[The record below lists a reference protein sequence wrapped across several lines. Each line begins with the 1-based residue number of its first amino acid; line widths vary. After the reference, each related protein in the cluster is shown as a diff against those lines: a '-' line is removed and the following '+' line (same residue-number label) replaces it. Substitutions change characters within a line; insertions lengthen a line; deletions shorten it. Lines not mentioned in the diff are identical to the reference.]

1 MPVLNR
7 IVIAPRSGFLLALV
21 CAVALIAT
29 PSPATAG
36 EAELGNYFQSLPK
49 GVPQIEQRAAATQ
62 RAKGLVPLHRASFVT
77 TKPID
82 TSLLEQSAFT
92 LINLHRISKGMRPVS
107 NHSGLADRAR
117 SHSANMASGAAP
129 MNHDGMRDRL
139 SPFMGTFGARAGGE
153 ILAFN
158 RNMGDPART
167 AMMSWLNS
175 YRHKDIVEEDYS
187 RVGVGV
193 AVRADGGYYFTALF
207 IR

>member
-1 MPVLNR
+1 MPALTRVA
-7 IVIAPRSGFLLALV
+7 ISPRSGFLLAMA

-29 PSPATAG
+29 PSPVGAG
-36 EAELGNYFQSLPK
+36 EADLGNYFQSLPK
-49 GVPQIEQRAAATQ
+49 GVPPIKQRAAAP
-62 RAKGLVPLHRASFVT
+62 RAKAVAPLHRASFVT
-77 TKPID
+77 TAPID
-82 TSLLEQSAFT
+82 TSMLEQSAFT
-92 LINLHRISKGMRPVS
+92 LINLHRISKGMRPLG

-129 MNHDGMRDRL
+129 MNHDGMRNRL
-139 SPFMGTFGARAGGE
+139 SPFMGLFGARAGGE

-175 YRHKDIVEEDYS
+175 YRHKDIIEEDYT

-193 AVRADGGYYFTALF
+193 VMRPDGGYYFTALF

>member
-1 MPVLNR
+1 MTKFPR
-7 IVIAPRSGFLLALV
+7 IAIRACKGPGAALFLAFALLAGS
-21 CAVALIAT
+21 ANPAL
-29 PSPATAG
+29 AG
-36 EAELGNYFQSLPK
+36 DADLGNYFQRLPK
-49 GVPQIEQRAAATQ
+49 GVPAIKQAAAPQ
-62 RAKGLVPLHRASFVT
+62 RFRHAVPLSRASFST
-77 TKPID
+77 TAPVD

-92 LINLHRISKGMRPVS
+92 LINLHRISIGMRPLN

-117 SHSANMASGAAP
+117 SHSAAMAAGSAP
-129 MNHDGMRDRL
+129 MNHDGMRERL
-139 SPFMGTFGARAGGE
+139 SPFMGLFGARAGGE

-175 YRHKDIVEEDYS
+175 YRHKDIIEEDYT

-193 AVRADGGYYFTALF
+193 ARRADGAYYFTALF

>member
-1 MPVLNR
+1 MPAPPR
-7 IVIAPRSGFLLALV
+7 IASPRTGFLLALA

-29 PSPATAG
+29 PSPAGAG
-36 EAELGNYFQSLPK
+36 EADLGNYFQSLPK
-49 GVPQIEQRAAATQ
+49 GVPPIKHRAVATP
-62 RAKGLVPLHRASFVT
+62 RAKGMIPLHRASFVT
-77 TKPID
+77 TAPID
-82 TSLLEQSAFT
+82 TAMLEQSAFT
-92 LINLHRISKGMRPVS
+92 LINLHRISKGMRPLGD
-107 NHSGLADRAR
+107 HSGLADRAR

-129 MNHDGMRDRL
+129 MNHDGMRERL
-139 SPFMGTFGARAGGE
+139 SPFMGMFGARAGGE

-175 YRHKDIVEEDYS
+175 YRHKDIVEEDYT

-193 AVRADGGYYFTALF
+193 VRRPDGGYFFTALF